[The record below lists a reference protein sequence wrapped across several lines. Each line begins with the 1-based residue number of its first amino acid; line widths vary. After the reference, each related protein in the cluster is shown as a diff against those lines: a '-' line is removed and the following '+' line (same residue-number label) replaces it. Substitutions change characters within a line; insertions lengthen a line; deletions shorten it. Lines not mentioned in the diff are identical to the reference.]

1 MLSWFGRRFV
11 VLALVLVT
19 GGHWA
24 LLQTVAWV
32 GMAVSYSQESTLREA
47 LVKTFDG
54 QHPCQLCKVVRHGE
68 KAAQNKDA
76 PKPMTKLD
84 LFAGSAHSTLLPLPR
99 FLFET
104 NRSPLI
110 AARRDSPPT
119 PPPKSHL
126 G

>member
-1 MLSWFGRRFV
+1 MLGWFGKRFV

-32 GMAVSYSQESTLREA
+32 RMAVSYSQESTLREA

-68 KAAQNKDA
+68 RAAQNKDA
-76 PKPMTKLD
+76 PKPITKLD
-84 LFAGSAHSTLLPLPR
+84 LFLGAKQVTLFSSLRLP
-99 FLFET
+99 FQI
-104 NRSPLI
+104 NSI
-110 AARRDSPPT
+110 APMTSRRDAPPT
-119 PPPKSHL
+119 PPPKSVL